1 MTNSGRCYC
10 ASNIILA
17 KEDLRGTLQK
27 VREVPM
33 RTVSAKHSKNHL
45 KKEGLCNCFTKTRE
59 LKPRTIFLT

>member
-45 KKEGLCNCFTKTRE
+45 KKGTAIVLLKLGNSNLGLYS
-59 LKPRTIFLT
+59 